1 VELQWWMAAA
11 VAGVVIFMVVS
22 RSLTKPIRWIWYS
35 LVYTAVGAVVLFL
48 LNLAG
53 EWINFR
59 IPVNPVTSLITGLLG
74 LPGLVCL
81 IVVKVFLIGG

>member
-1 VELQWWMAAA
+1 MAAA

>member
-1 VELQWWMAAA
+1 MELQWWMAAA